1 MNEYIMPANAK
12 KSGLI
17 LGLFNAIDLNFLG
30 VGMTVTAALLL
41 LFNDSGLLFML
52 LAVLPGIISALL
64 VFPIPNYHN
73 VMQFIVNVFTFFS
86 GRRKYEWK
94 GWVRPNEK

>member
-1 MNEYIMPANAK
+1 MDEYIMPANAK

-17 LGLFNAIDLNFLG
+17 LGLFTYLDLILLG
-30 VGMTVTAALLL
+30 VGLTVTAALLL
-41 LFNDSGLLFML
+41 LFKDAGLLVMI
-52 LAVLPGIISALL
+52 LAVMPGILTALL

-73 VMQFIVNVFTFFS
+73 VLQFIINLFTFFA

-94 GWVRPNEK
+94 GWMRESEK

>member
-1 MNEYIMPANAK
+1 MNEYILPANAK

-17 LGLFNAIDLNFLG
+17 LGLFNAIDLIFLG

-41 LFNDSGLLFML
+41 LFKDSGLLLML

-94 GWVRPNEK
+94 GWVRTNEK

>member
-17 LGLFNAIDLNFLG
+17 LGLFNAIDLIFLG

-41 LFNDSGLLFML
+41 LFKDSGLLLML

-94 GWVRPNEK
+94 GWVRTNEK

>member
-17 LGLFNAIDLNFLG
+17 LGLFNAIDLIFLG

-41 LFNDSGLLFML
+41 LFKDSGLLLML
-52 LAVLPGIISALL
+52 LAVLPGIISALPE
-64 VFPIPNYHN
+64 FPIPNYHN

-94 GWVRPNEK
+94 GWVRTNEK

>member
-1 MNEYIMPANAK
+1 MDEYIMPANAK

-17 LGLFNAIDLNFLG
+17 LGLFNAIDLIFLG

-41 LFNDSGLLFML
+41 LFKDSGLLLML

-94 GWVRPNEK
+94 GWVRTNEK

>member
-1 MNEYIMPANAK
+1 MPANAK

-17 LGLFNAIDLNFLG
+17 LGLFNGIDLIFLG

-41 LFNDSGLLFML
+41 LFKDSGLLLML

-94 GWVRPNEK
+94 GWVRTNEK